1 MGGTPDLWVANFA
14 TVSCLSLRLPAKA
27 GAQQPYWVS
36 SEIGPW
42 FILLDD
48 GVCDNEEFSHGGG
61 DGDFG
66 RFASR
71 AEVLVGGAGRSR
83 GWLD

>member
-1 MGGTPDLWVANFA
+1 
-14 TVSCLSLRLPAKA
+14 
-27 GAQQPYWVS
+27 VS

-71 AEVLVGGAGRSR
+71 AEVLVEVADGWIEADGG
-83 GWLD
+83 